1 MLYLYGLRPKSSPAK
16 ILTINNTAALIT
28 TIISDTVDEHYKQL
42 LAQYPFISYVT
53 YGGNDYI
60 GIIQNSDEII
70 TTIYDFGL
78 LRNEDV
84 KKIYLHLGEIW
95 WWESNRLIPINV
107 FLKTD
112 WANFRMCL
120 RTMNSKD
127 VEIKMGPYVSLKEMA
142 SKRSKRKSITLVRKV
157 L

>member
-1 MLYLYGLRPKSSPAK
+1 ME
-16 ILTINNTAALIT
+16 
-28 TIISDTVDEHYKQL
+28 EHYKQL
-42 LAQYPFISYVT
+42 LSQYPYLSHVT

-60 GIIQNSDEII
+60 GIIQNSDEVI

-78 LRNEDV
+78 LKSEDV
-84 KKIYLHLGEIW
+84 KRIFLELGETW

-107 FLKTD
+107 FLKAD
-112 WANFRMCL
+112 WMVFKGCL

-142 SKRSKRKSITLVRKV
+142 TKRSKRKSITLVRKIPQ
-157 L
+157 